1 MSRTEVLS
9 LVVEE
14 DDKQR
19 RRDNSKEGQVGLK
32 DGQDSFNKRTND
44 KETRNLNELTM
55 GKPNGSAEL
64 VRIERLKSNN

>member
-1 MSRTEVLS
+1 
-9 LVVEE
+9 
-14 DDKQR
+14 
-19 RRDNSKEGQVGLK
+19 VGLK